1 MQSSSSGFL
10 ARLWRI
16 WIVIAA
22 VDFVFATCLSV
33 FAYGSTFA
41 RLWQGVASTVFGPS
55 MVDGGPTATALG
67 VVVHAGVALLWS
79 TVFLVLTD
87 RVGVIRKLLHSLGG
101 IIAAAIVYGPVVWSL
116 MSLVLI
122 PLMTGRPPSLT
133 PRWWFQLGAHIPFVA
148 FPIVYMTART
158 SGDRAL
164 TT

>member
-16 WIVIAA
+16 WIVIAV

-33 FAYGSTFA
+33 FAYGSTFT

-101 IIAAAIVYGPVVWSL
+101 IIAAAIVYGPAVWESHVPGVDSADDRTIAQPDVALVV
-116 MSLVLI
+116 
-122 PLMTGRPPSLT
+122 PT
-133 PRWWFQLGAHIPFVA
+133 GAHIPFVA

-158 SGDRAL
+158 SVRSEG
-164 TT
+164 